1 MKARQVDFV
10 NREYFTS
17 NDHFFHFNNNVGINL
32 GKAKSRDFYQLLID
46 KTHKGGHTG
55 PKRWSENLSL
65 NEEHWGKIFKSL
77 RTVCKETKLR
87 EFQYKFIHRTVVTKG
102 ELSKYGIKRD
112 DECCFCGTV
121 GDISI
126 VRSVSS
132 VSNSSVTE

>member
-1 MKARQVDFV
+1 MYL
-10 NREYFTS
+10 E
-17 NDHFFHFNNNVGINL
+17 
-32 GKAKSRDFYQLLID
+32 
-46 KTHKGGHTG
+46 
-55 PKRWSENLSL
+55 
-65 NEEHWGKIFKSL
+65 KIFKSL

-87 EFQYKFIHRTVVTKG
+87 EFQFKFIHRTVVTKG